1 MKRLAGSML
10 NGKGDMKTKA
20 VILDLDGLVVDSEP
34 IHHRAFNAYLARHSI
49 DYQFDEDEYGRI
61 FVGVPVRANAHYLVE
76 RFHLSSGPDKLLA
89 EREAIYEEMIGDP
102 WNLVPMPGLDTLM
115 DELDL
120 RGIIL
125 GLASGSPRVQV
136 ETILRGMGI
145 ASRFR
150 VVVAGTDVFKPKP
163 APDVYES
170 AVEKL
175 GVLKSCCMAV
185 EDSASGVASAKSA
198 GLRVIAVPN
207 RYTRR
212 QDLSG
217 ADFQVENLEQVLP
230 LVLNHRS

>member
-1 MKRLAGSML
+1 MRNVSADL
-10 NGKGDMKTKA
+10 KTQA

-34 IHHRAFNAYLARHSI
+34 IHHRAFNVYLAQHNI
-49 DYQFDEDEYGRI
+49 KYQFDEDEYGRI
-61 FVGVPVRANAHYLVE
+61 FVGVPVHANAHYLVD
-76 RFHLSSGPDKLLA
+76 RFHLSFAPDQLLA

-102 WNLVPMPGLDTLM
+102 RNLVPMPGLSTLM
-115 DELDL
+115 DELDQ
-120 RGIIL
+120 RGITL
-125 GLASGSPRVQV
+125 GIASGSPRGQV
-136 ETILRGMGI
+136 ETILHGMGI

-150 VVVAGTDVFKPKP
+150 VVLAGTDVFKTKP

-175 GVLKSCCMAV
+175 GVLKSRCMAV

-217 ADFQVENLEQVLP
+217 ADFQVENLNQVLP
-230 LVLNHRS
+230 LVLNHSA

>member
-1 MKRLAGSML
+1 ME
-10 NGKGDMKTKA
+10 TQA

-34 IHHRAFNAYLARHSI
+34 IHQRAFNVYLAQHGI
-49 DYQFDEDEYGRI
+49 DYQFEEDEYGRV

-76 RFHLSSGPDKLLA
+76 RFHLSFGPEELLA
-89 EREAIYEEMIGDP
+89 EREAIYEGMIKDP
-102 WNLVPMPGLDTLM
+102 RNLTPMPGLYALL

-120 RGIIL
+120 RGIFL
-125 GLASGSPRVQV
+125 GIASGSPRGQV
-136 ETILRGMGI
+136 ETILQGMGI
-145 ASRFR
+145 GARFR
-150 VVVAGTDVFKPKP
+150 VVVAGSDVFKTKP

-175 GVLKSCCMAV
+175 GVPKSSCIAV
-185 EDSASGVASAKSA
+185 EDSVTGVISAKSA

-217 ADFQVENLEQVLP
+217 ADFQADNLEQVLP
-230 LVLNHRS
+230 LVLNHRA